1 MMTTSPMTT
10 TSSPAEQLEIFE
22 PKPGLR
28 FTVPVLKMLL
38 PDVETALFFGKV
50 YDLTAQQ
57 LADVLKRV
65 FNTPLIQALTSG
77 YHSTDLQGY
86 LLDPGWL
93 PPSVS
98 KGSVSFSPT
107 VPQGEVLPELWKSLE
122 VEVAQSIQDVA
133 AKLQSVVGL
142 MPGKKGSMVFNSLMT
157 MNRRRPTLG
166 DYRAKIHHAPIKEN
180 LVIMDVSGS
189 MTSETV
195 RQIVDDVVA
204 LSYEANAHMA
214 VVSNTTTHWDPGS
227 FTSDNVLR
235 ASEFGGT
242 HYETLVPLLDSRD
255 WGVVVAIADYDSSP
269 SALSAVRSKVN
280 RRIEQVLDVSLVNR
294 PTYLGEVLGHVA
306 NEVRPI
312 LVAPSGNVLGS
323 GRGSW

>member
-1 MMTTSPMTT
+1 MTTSQMT

-28 FTVPVLKMLL
+28 FTVPILKMLL
-38 PDVETALFFGKV
+38 PDIETALFFGKV
-50 YDLTAQQ
+50 YDLTAGQ
-57 LADVLKRV
+57 LGDLLGRV
-65 FNTPLIQALTSG
+65 FNTPLIKALTKG
-77 YHSTDLQGY
+77 VHSTDLQDY
-86 LLDPGWL
+86 LLEPGWL
-93 PPSVS
+93 PASVS
-98 KGSVSFSPT
+98 KGSVTFSPT

-122 VEVAQSIQDVA
+122 VEVAQSIKDVA
-133 AKLQSVVGL
+133 SKLESVIGL
-142 MPGKKGSMVFNSLMT
+142 MPGKKGSMVFKSMMT

-166 DYRAKIHHAPIKEN
+166 DYKATIHHAPVKEN

-189 MTSETV
+189 MTQETV

-227 FTSDNVLR
+227 FTSDDVLR

-255 WGVVVAIADYDSSP
+255 WGVVVGIADYDSSR
-269 SALSAVRSKVN
+269 AAADAVRRRVSK
-280 RRIEQVLDVSLVNR
+280 RIEQVLDVSLVNR
-294 PTYLGEVLGHVA
+294 PTYLGEVLGEVA

-312 LVAPSGNVLGS
+312 LFASTQRVLGS
-323 GRGSW
+323 DDRW